1 MAGVLAEVISVIRR
15 SNGSSPTETIAA
27 DAVHDNQQQRALE
40 RLRQADGQ
48 PVSFAELRA
57 RGVEFPALVLSELEL
72 SGYMFERVHDR
83 GRVAGV
89 CLLDP

>member
-1 MAGVLAEVISVIRR
+1 MIRR
-15 SNGSSPTETIAA
+15 SNGSPSTGTIAA
-27 DAVHDNQQQRALE
+27 IAVRDDQQQRTLE
-40 RLRQADGQ
+40 WLRQADGQ

-57 RGVEFPALVLSELEL
+57 RGVEFPAMVLSELEL
-72 SGYMFERVHDR
+72 SGYTFERVRDR

>member
-1 MAGVLAEVISVIRR
+1 VLSEVISVIRR
-15 SNGSSPTETIAA
+15 SNGSASTGTIAA
-27 DAVHDNQQQRALE
+27 IAVRDDQQQRTLE
-40 RLRQADGQ
+40 WLRQADGQ

-57 RGVEFPALVLSELEL
+57 RGVEFPAMVLSELEL
-72 SGYMFERVHDR
+72 SGYTFERVRDR

>member
-1 MAGVLAEVISVIRR
+1 MANVLSEVISVIRR
-15 SNGSSPTETIAA
+15 SNGASPTGTIPAI
-27 DAVHDNQQQRALE
+27 AVHDDQQQRTLE

-72 SGYMFERVHDR
+72 SGYTFERVHDR